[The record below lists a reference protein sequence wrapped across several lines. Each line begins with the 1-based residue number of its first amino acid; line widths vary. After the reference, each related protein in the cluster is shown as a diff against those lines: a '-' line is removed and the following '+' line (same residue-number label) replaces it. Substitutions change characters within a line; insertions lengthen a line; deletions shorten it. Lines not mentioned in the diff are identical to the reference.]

1 MMTRLKI
8 ILVTF
13 LCPPLMVVG
22 YGMRNILLVLLL
34 TLLGWLPGVV
44 ASFIIQAGDIPE
56 DTI

>member
-1 MMTRLKI
+1 MTRLKI
-8 ILVTF
+8 ILVTL

-56 DTI
+56 NTI